1 MKPSHLILAATI
13 VGMASC
19 TTREVVE
26 ADYNV
31 VPLPMN
37 VEKAAEGAFRFSPST
52 CLVAADSAQRANARL
67 FADYVETLTGF
78 RPTVCDKAP
87 RKDYIRLTASN
98 KDTKADGYA
107 ITVATDSIVID
118 GADAAGTF
126 YGLQTLRKAIRGGKG
141 DDVLYPAA
149 TIGDAPRFAYRGGEL
164 DCARHF
170 FPVDSVKTFI
180 DMLAM
185 HNINKFHWHLTDDQG
200 WRIEIKSRPR
210 LTEVGSQRGQTVIK
224 ETMFTDSLKY
234 DGIPHGGYY
243 TQEQVRDVVDYAAKR
258 HISVIPE
265 IDLPGHM
272 VAALASYPELG
283 CTGGPYEVRKKWGVS
298 EDLLCVGNDSV
309 YAFLDDVLDEVA
321 GIFPSEY
328 VHIGGDEAPH
338 VRWKKCPKCQAKA
351 HALGLRDDAKGTV
364 EQKLQNHI
372 MKYAADRLAAK
383 GRRVIGWDEL
393 IDNGFDTTA
402 VIMSWRGP
410 QDGGQ
415 DGTKTGYKV
424 VKVPNTHL
432 YFDYS
437 YAEGDSIG
445 APYWRKIPL
454 DVVYGYEPVPADYTP
469 EQAANVL
476 GVQGNVWTEFI
487 TTFRDVQYMSLP
499 RLAALSELQWSAAP
513 KDYDGF
519 IVRLKDLLPLY
530 EAEGY
535 NYRPLD

>member
-210 LTEVGSQRGQTVIK
+210 LTEVGSQRSQTVLK

-258 HISVIPE
+258 HIAVIPE

-272 VAALASYPELG
+272 IAALASYPELG
-283 CTGGPYEVRKKWGVS
+283 CTGGPYEVWQKWGGS
-298 EDLLCVGNDSV
+298 EDILCAGNDSV
-309 YAFLDDVLDEVA
+309 YAFLNDVLDEVVEL
-321 GIFPSEY
+321 FPSEY
-328 VHIGGDEAPH
+328 VHIGGDEAPT
-338 VRWKKCPKCQAKA
+338 VVWEKCPKCQAKIKE
-351 HALGLRDDAKGTV
+351 LGFKDDKNNSA
-364 EQKLQNHI
+364 EHKLQAY
-372 MKYAADRLAAK
+372 MMEYAAKRLADH
-383 GRRVIGWDEL
+383 GRRVIGWDE
-393 IDNGFDTTA
+393 IIGMGADRSM
-402 VIMSWRGP
+402 ISMSWRGP
-410 QDGGQ
+410 HGGYDGARL
-415 DGTKTGYKV
+415 GYDVIKAS
-424 VKVPNTHL
+424 NHHL
-432 YFDYS
+432 YFDYQF
-437 YAEGDSIG
+437 AKGDSIG
-445 APYWRKIPL
+445 APYDRKIPFEL
-454 DVVYGYEPVPADYTP
+454 TYSFEPIPEDYTP
-469 EQAANVL
+469 EEAAHVL
-476 GVQGNVWTEFI
+476 GVQGNVWTEYLDNFH
-487 TTFRDVQYMSLP
+487 DVQYMSLP
-499 RLAALSELQWSAAP
+499 RMAALSDIQWSAAP
-513 KDYDGF
+513 KNYDGF
-519 IVRLKDLLPLY
+519 IVRLKALLPLY